1 MNLAINPILCLDQHL
16 EECTMDYKTLLE
28 KYMRLVYR
36 AESITFLERSTN
48 HEPDDYFT
56 EEEKLELQTITAKI
70 EPPKRW

>member
-1 MNLAINPILCLDQHL
+1 
-16 EECTMDYKTLLE
+16 MDYKTLLE